1 MKHFHSI
8 AAIIAIATIGTP
20 AAAAPITYNDK
31 AIFLGAA
38 GSTKTYGFET
48 HGLAEGVELASPLPA
63 GSLDNNFDLAVT
75 NLNSFK
81 IVNNAADPGVVDGT
95 RSLFTHSVLPAANY
109 TLTFANFGGA
119 NAGITAFGLTI
130 TDFASGLTA
139 NDPAASIT
147 YQAGGLSGTLLSV
160 LMGQADYTQNFIGL
174 TVDPVDAFSSITL
187 TFNDNLSGMQWFDEV
202 IYSQEAKAPEPGT
215 LVLTGLAALALGWAR
230 RRVVRTH

>member
-8 AAIIAIATIGTP
+8 AAIIVIATIGTP

-38 GSTKTYGFET
+38 GSSTIYGFEA
-48 HGLAEGVELASPLPA
+48 HNLGEGVELVSPLSA
-63 GSLDNNFDLAVT
+63 GNLDNNFDLAVT
-75 NLNSFK
+75 NLNSLK
-81 IVNNAADPGVVDGT
+81 IINNVADPGVVDGT
-95 RSLFTHSVLPAANY
+95 HSLFTHSYAPPVPNY

-119 NAGITAFGLTI
+119 SAGITAFGLTI

-139 NDPAASIT
+139 NDPAVSIT
-147 YQAGGLSGTLLSV
+147 YQAGGLSGTLLNV

-187 TFNDNLSGMQWFDEV
+187 TFTDNQSGMQWFDEV
-202 IYSQEAKAPEPGT
+202 IYSQEAQVPEPGT
-215 LVLTGLAALALGWAR
+215 LALTGLAALALGWAR
-230 RRVVRTH
+230 RRA